1 MKISQ
6 EVLKR
11 RISSLVSPKYKDSK
25 DETNDDSSNSTSS
38 RRNKKKEKI
47 KIITV
52 DSDSENNNDKI
63 EVVKEKDNNEKPKR
77 FSFTYPKTEND
88 NKPQNK
94 ISIAKKEKV
103 IVIDDSDDEQ
113 KKNSSI
119 TIENNSKSKGKG
131 PNKSNKKSKSNN
143 SNSKETIVIDL
154 EPNYTE
160 NDNRIKIITE
170 NSDNNENDENISI
183 NTTTPITTNSTRNSE
198 EEEEHEE
205 ENYIGFEDS
214 DNSEDEEENE
224 KEKEEDNR
232 RKRRRNYEV
241 RSRDILTPISVPP
254 WIQEDKK
261 YSEFGPEML
270 HEEILDFVKYIS
282 PTPEEKYMREYAL
295 KRISDVILKLW
306 PDSIVKPYGSYK
318 TNLYLPTSD
327 VDIVIL
333 NEDLFVPSCFFD
345 LQEALLEAD
354 IVSKIEVIDKAR
366 IPIIKLVEKVTG
378 YHFDISANAE
388 SGLHSARLME
398 KFIESSGYGQAIVAL
413 VLVIKQ
419 FLAQR
424 YMNEVYSG
432 GLGSYSVFIL
442 VTNFI
447 MMHPCVQ
454 NKQII
459 PQENLGVLLLEFL
472 ELFGRHFNFE
482 EVGLGVSLKKGAF
495 YFRKEDKDW
504 YNYNRPRLLSIQ
516 DIDDEN
522 NDVGKNSFAVPK
534 IMQAFDQAFATV
546 SGKMCAQFSRIQP
559 DYKDELEHERQRYK
573 RRKNELSSKHKRF
586 NDDNSTEEETTF
598 NFIEPY
604 IRQCKSFLGSIIWI
618 QKETEMHRQKIKDL
632 YYKLNP

>member
-1 MKISQ
+1 
-6 EVLKR
+6 
-11 RISSLVSPKYKDSK
+11 
-25 DETNDDSSNSTSS
+25 
-38 RRNKKKEKI
+38 
-47 KIITV
+47 
-52 DSDSENNNDKI
+52 
-63 EVVKEKDNNEKPKR
+63 
-77 FSFTYPKTEND
+77 
-88 NKPQNK
+88 
-94 ISIAKKEKV
+94 
-103 IVIDDSDDEQ
+103 
-113 KKNSSI
+113 
-119 TIENNSKSKGKG
+119 
-131 PNKSNKKSKSNN
+131 
-143 SNSKETIVIDL
+143 
-154 EPNYTE
+154 
-160 NDNRIKIITE
+160 
-170 NSDNNENDENISI
+170 
-183 NTTTPITTNSTRNSE
+183 
-198 EEEEHEE
+198 
-205 ENYIGFEDS
+205 
-214 DNSEDEEENE
+214 
-224 KEKEEDNR
+224 
-232 RKRRRNYEV
+232 
-241 RSRDILTPISVPP
+241 
-254 WIQEDKK
+254 
-261 YSEFGPEML
+261 L

-516 DIDDEN
+516 DIDDE
-522 NDVGKNSFAVPK
+522 S
-534 IMQAFDQAFATV
+534 M
-546 SGKMCAQFSRIQP
+546 
-559 DYKDELEHERQRYK
+559 
-573 RRKNELSSKHKRF
+573 
-586 NDDNSTEEETTF
+586 
-598 NFIEPY
+598 NFLIN
-604 IRQCKSFLGSIIWI
+604 F
-618 QKETEMHRQKIKDL
+618 
-632 YYKLNP
+632 KLFK

>member
-94 ISIAKKEKV
+94 ISIAKKENV